1 MKNNLSKIALFLVL
15 GAILYSCSLVKRV
28 PEGQYL
34 LIENT
39 VNVDGK
45 KEKSEAILNQ
55 LYQKPNSS
63 ILGYRLR
70 LQMYNLARKSPEA
83 DYQLWL
89 QKKPKRHQFL
99 KDLLSEKQVQRLG
112 QSFFVSGASTFLKK
126 TGEPPVIIDE
136 TKSQKSRNRLLSY
149 YFNSGYFNS
158 KVSYKIDSLENKR
171 GKIAYNIK
179 LGAPY
184 IIDSI
189 TTSIKTPALDSLFH
203 KIKDQSLIVK
213 GKQYNSQNFIDER
226 KRIATNFRNNGAYY
240 FQETNIE
247 YDVDTVATGHKANV
261 DFLIDNQTIKKGDS
275 LIKVPFKLYTISQVN
290 IFTGNSNNKSKE
302 KVADSITYN
311 NFNIYSSDKLNYRPK
326 AITDAIFIT
335 KGSKFSDFRR
345 QLTSRSLSNLRV
357 FNYPNIEY
365 EEDKT
370 DTTGTSLIANIVLSP
385 RKKFNFNATA
395 DFMHSNIQDFGIL
408 GSTSLSIRNIFRGAE
423 ILEIALRGNIGSS
436 RDLANPNNVFFNISE
451 YGADVKLSF
460 PRIFFPLNTEK
471 IIPKNTLPTT
481 QISFGMSRQQNIGLD
496 KENFTGI
503 FNYTWNPKRN
513 TNIRFDLVNLQ
524 YVRNV
529 NPGNYFSVYRSSYNR
544 LNDLAHVYNNDGS
557 YLDNEGNLTIAGG
570 GTAGFINDVLNG
582 QTVLTQN
589 DNDYFVVRSIE
600 ERRLRL
606 TENNLI
612 LASNITY
619 TKSSRTNITDNDF
632 FTFKTKLESAGNVL
646 SLFSKIQN
654 QEPDI
659 NGRKKF
665 FNVEYSQYIKG
676 ELDFIKNWDFG
687 SKQVLASRSFVGL
700 AIPYGNS
707 NSIPFSRS
715 YFAGGSNDNRAWQ
728 SYSLGPGRSGGLN
741 DFNEANFK
749 IALSAEYRFNIF
761 GKLNGAF
768 FADAGNIWNVFDNVT
783 DEESVFEGFKSL
795 KDMALGTGIGFRYDL
810 NFFVIR
816 LDVGFK
822 TYNPAKAMSER
833 WFKDIVPNRAVL
845 NIGINYPF

>member
-1 MKNNLSKIALFLVL
+1 MKKNLSKIALFLLL

-28 PEGQYL
+28 PEGQHL

-39 VNVDGK
+39 VMVDGK
-45 KEKSEAILNQ
+45 KEKSETILNQ

-89 QKKPKRHQFL
+89 EKKPKRHKFL
-99 KDLLSEKQVQRLG
+99 TDLLSEKQVQRLG

-126 TGEPPVIIDE
+126 TGEAPVIIDS
-136 TKSQKSRNRLLSY
+136 TKVQKSRNRMLSY
-149 YFNSGYFNS
+149 YFNAGYFNN
-158 KVSYKIDSLENKR
+158 KITYKIDTLPNKR
-171 GKIAYNIK
+171 GKVNYEVK

-184 IIDSI
+184 IVDSI
-189 TTSIKTPALDSLFH
+189 TTSIKTAALDSLFERT
-203 KIKDQSLIVK
+203 KNQSLIVK
-213 GKQYNSQNFIDER
+213 GKQYNSQYFSDER
-226 KRIATNFRNNGAYY
+226 KRIATHFRNNGAYY

-247 YDVDTVATGHKANV
+247 YDVDTVATNHKAHV
-261 DFLIDNQTIKKGDS
+261 DILIDDRTVKKGDS
-275 LIKVPFKLYTISQVN
+275 LIKVPFKLYTISEVN
-290 IFTGNSNNKSKE
+290 IFTGNTNNKNKQ
-302 KVADSITYN
+302 KVADSTSYN

-365 EEDKT
+365 EEDKN
-370 DTTGTSLIANIVLSP
+370 DTTGTSLIANIILSP

-408 GSTSLSIRNIFRGAE
+408 GSAALSIRNIFRGAE

-436 RDLANPNNVFFNISE
+436 QDLANPNNVFFNISE

-460 PRIFFPLNTEK
+460 PRIFFPLNTDK

-481 QISFGMSRQQNIGLD
+481 QMSLGLSRQQNIGLD
-496 KENFTGI
+496 KESFTGI
-503 FNYTWNPKRN
+503 LNYNWNPKRN

-529 NPGNYFSVYRSSYNR
+529 NPGNYFSVYHSSYDR
-544 LNDLAHVYNNDGS
+544 LNGLAQVYNTDPTN
-557 YLDNEGNLTIAGG
+557 LDEEGNLSIPQ
-570 GTAGFINDVLNG
+570 GTTGFINEVLGG
-582 QTVLTQN
+582 QTSLTPN
-589 DNDYFVVRSIE
+589 DNDYYAIRSIE

-612 LASNITY
+612 LATNITY
-619 TKSSRTNITDNDF
+619 TKSSRTNINDNDF
-632 FTFKTKLESAGNVL
+632 YTFKTKLESAGNVL
-646 SLFSKIQN
+646 SLISKIEN
-654 QEPDI
+654 QEADI
-659 NGRKKF
+659 YGRKKF

-676 ELDFIKNWDFG
+676 EIDFIKNWDLG
-687 SKQVLASRSFVGL
+687 GKQVIAARAFTGL

-715 YFAGGSNDNRAWQ
+715 YFGGGSNDNRAWQ

-761 GKLNGAF
+761 NKLNGAF

-795 KDMALGTGIGFRYDL
+795 QDIALGTGIGFRYDL

-822 TYNPAKAMSER
+822 TYNPAKEMKER
-833 WFKDIVPNRAVL
+833 WFRDIVPNRAVL

>member
-1 MKNNLSKIALFLVL
+1 MKKNLSKIALFLLL

-28 PEGQYL
+28 PEGRHL
-34 LIENT
+34 LMENN
-39 VNVDGK
+39 VQVDGK
-45 KEKSEAILNQ
+45 KEKSETILNQ

-89 QKKPKRHQFL
+89 EKKPKRHKFL
-99 KDLLSEKQVQRLG
+99 ADLLSEKQVQRLG

-126 TGEPPVIIDE
+126 TGEVPVIIDS
-136 TKSQKSRNRLLSY
+136 TKVQKSRNRLLSY
-149 YFNSGYFNS
+149 YFNAGYFNNKITYKIDTLADKRG
-158 KVSYKIDSLENKR
+158 KVSYD
-171 GKIAYNIK
+171 IK

-189 TTSIKTPALDSLFH
+189 TTSIKSVALDSLFQRTQN
-203 KIKDQSLIVK
+203 QSLIVK
-213 GKQYNSQNFIDER
+213 NKQYNSQDFSDER
-226 KRIATNFRNNGAYY
+226 KRIATHFRNNGAYY

-261 DFLIDNQTIKKGDS
+261 DILIDDRTIKKGDS
-275 LIKVPFKLYTISQVN
+275 LIKVPFKLYTISEVN
-290 IFTGNSNNKSKE
+290 IFTGNTNTKNKE
-302 KVADSITYN
+302 KVADSVSYN
-311 NFNIYSSDKLNYRPK
+311 NFNIYSSDKLKYRPK

-365 EEDKT
+365 EEDKN
-370 DTTGTSLIANIVLSP
+370 DTTGTSLIANIILSP
-385 RKKFNFNATA
+385 RKKFQFHASA

-460 PRIFFPLNTEK
+460 PRIFFPINTEK
-471 IIPKNTLPTT
+471 VIPKNTLPTT
-481 QISFGMSRQQNIGLD
+481 QMSIGLSRQQNIGLD
-496 KENFTGI
+496 KESFTGI
-503 FNYTWNPKRN
+503 LNYNWNPKRN

-529 NPGNYFSVYRSSYNR
+529 NPGNYFSVYHSSYDR
-544 LNDLAHVYNNDGS
+544 LNGLAQIYNTNPGHMDS
-557 YLDNEGNLTIAGG
+557 EGNLSIPD
-570 GTAGFINDVLNG
+570 GTTGFVNDVLGG
-582 QTVLTQN
+582 QTSLTQN
-589 DNDYFVVRSIE
+589 DNDYFAIRSIE
-600 ERRLRL
+600 ERRIRL

-612 LASNITY
+612 LASNLTY
-619 TKSSRTNITDNDF
+619 TKSSRTNINDNDF
-632 FTFKTKLESAGNVL
+632 YTFKTKIESAGNVL
-646 SLFSKIQN
+646 GLISKLEN
-654 QEPDI
+654 QEEDI
-659 NGRKKF
+659 YGRKKF

-676 ELDFIKNWDFG
+676 EVDFIKNWDLG
-687 SKQVLASRSFVGL
+687 SKQVIAARAFTGL

-715 YFAGGSNDNRAWQ
+715 YFGGGSNDNRAWQ

-761 GKLNGAF
+761 NKLNGAF

-795 KDMALGTGIGFRYDL
+795 QDIALGTGIGFRYDL

-822 TYNPAKAMSER
+822 TYNPAKEMKER
-833 WFKDIVPNRAVL
+833 WFRDIVPNRAVL

>member
-158 KVSYKIDSLENKR
+158 KVNYKIDSLENKR

-632 FTFKTKLESAGNVL
+632 FTFKTKLESAGNAL

-687 SKQVLASRSFVGL
+687 SKQVLAARSFVGL

>member
-1 MKNNLSKIALFLVL
+1 MKKNLSKIALFLLL

-28 PEGQYL
+28 PEGRHL
-34 LIENT
+34 LMENN
-39 VNVDGK
+39 VLVDGK
-45 KEKSEAILNQ
+45 KEKSETILNQ

-89 QKKPKRHQFL
+89 DKKPKRHQFL
-99 KDLLSEKQVQRLG
+99 AGLLSEKQVQRLG

-126 TGEPPVIIDE
+126 TGEAPVIIDS
-136 TKSQKSRNRLLSY
+136 TKVQKSRNRLLSY
-149 YFNSGYFNS
+149 YFNAGYFNN
-158 KVSYKIDSLENKR
+158 KITYKIDTLADKR
-171 GKIAYNIK
+171 GKVNYDIK

-189 TTSIKTPALDSLFH
+189 TTSIKSEALDSLFQRTQN
-203 KIKDQSLIVK
+203 QSLIVK
-213 GKQYNSQNFIDER
+213 NKQYNSQDFSDER
-226 KRIATNFRNNGAYY
+226 KRIATHFRNNGAYY

-261 DFLIDNQTIKKGDS
+261 DILIDDRTIKKGDS
-275 LIKVPFKLYTISQVN
+275 LIKVPFKLYTISEVN
-290 IFTGNSNNKSKE
+290 IFTGNTNTKNKE
-302 KVADSITYN
+302 KVADSVSYN
-311 NFNIYSSDKLNYRPK
+311 NFNIYSSDKLKYRPK

-365 EEDKT
+365 EEDKN
-370 DTTGTSLIANIVLSP
+370 DTTGTSLIANIILSP
-385 RKKFNFNATA
+385 RKKFQFHASA

-460 PRIFFPLNTEK
+460 PRIFFPINTEK
-471 IIPKNTLPTT
+471 VIPKNTLPTT
-481 QISFGMSRQQNIGLD
+481 QMSIGLSRQQNIGLD
-496 KENFTGI
+496 KESFTGI
-503 FNYTWNPKRN
+503 LNYNWNPKRN
-513 TNIRFDLVNLQ
+513 NNIRFDLVNLQ

-529 NPGNYFSVYRSSYNR
+529 NPGNYFSVYHSSYDR
-544 LNDLAHVYNNDGS
+544 LNGLAQVYNTNPGNMDS
-557 YLDNEGNLTIAGG
+557 EGNLSIPD
-570 GTAGFINDVLNG
+570 GTTGFVNDVLGG
-582 QTVLTQN
+582 QTSLTQN
-589 DNDYFVVRSIE
+589 DNDYFAVRSIE
-600 ERRLRL
+600 ERRIRL

-612 LASNITY
+612 LSSSLTY
-619 TKSSRTNITDNDF
+619 TKSSRTNINDNDF
-632 FTFKTKLESAGNVL
+632 YTFKTKIESAGNVL
-646 SLFSKIQN
+646 SLISKLEN
-654 QEPDI
+654 QEEDI
-659 NGRKKF
+659 YGRKKF

-676 ELDFIKNWDFG
+676 EVDFIKNWDLG
-687 SKQVLASRSFVGL
+687 GKQVIAARAFTGL

-715 YFAGGSNDNRAWQ
+715 YFGGGSNDNRAWQ

-749 IALSAEYRFNIF
+749 IAISAEYRFNIF
-761 GKLNGAF
+761 NKLNGAF

-795 KDMALGTGIGFRYDL
+795 QDIALGTGIGFRYDL
-810 NFFVIR
+810 NFFVVR

-822 TYNPAKAMSER
+822 TYNPAKEMKER
-833 WFKDIVPNRAVL
+833 WFRDIVPNRAVL